1 MTVLFKDSKEVLI
14 AKAEVGKGSIF
25 GEAIRGNGR
34 WRCLKLTPQKALAVT
49 IRTWPFSLSQNVIG
63 ERFRQMS

>member
-25 GEAIRGNGR
+25 GEDIEVMGR
-34 WRCLKLTPQKALAVT
+34 WRCLRLIPQEALEVT
-49 IRTWPFSLSQNVIG
+49 VRT
-63 ERFRQMS
+63 